1 MIKWKELIQLGLL
14 ILAAID
20 VFTQGFVLMLQ
31 LVITLIT
38 LID

>member
-1 MIKWKELIQLGLL
+1 MIKWKDCIQLGLL
-14 ILAAID
+14 ILTGID
-20 VFTQGFVLMLQ
+20 VFTQGFILMLQ